1 MAMRRPPADV
11 VPPCELARFDP
22 DEWPAPDDA
31 PAPDVSWYPAY
42 ERWMAARRA
51 WVKENPDTPVLGD
64 WVDNVFEGRT
74 WEALNRFRPLEQT
87 GPVAITNYRIT
98 EGVIDPTPDT
108 SVDG

>member
-1 MAMRRPPADV
+1 LDGRSPGMG
-11 VPPCELARFDP
+11 E
-22 DEWPAPDDA
+22 
-31 PAPDVSWYPAY
+31 
-42 ERWMAARRA
+42 
-51 WVKENPDTPVLGD
+51 ENPDTPVLGD